1 MPFAPLKRVK
11 TLTAD
16 YQVLASDNGTIF
28 VMASGADIEVTLPAV
43 AGGKNHIFEF
53 YNAQDYEMLI
63 TAPDEKVIL
72 FNDATADGMSFTTVG
87 EHIGASA
94 RVIGTGA
101 IWLAQNLSAGAN
113 TVTVV
118 SA

>member
-1 MPFAPLKRVK
+1 MPFMPLPRVK

-28 VMASGADIEVTLPAV
+28 LMSSGADIEVTLPAV
-43 AGGKNHIFEF
+43 AGGKNHVFEF
-53 YNAQDYEMLI
+53 YNVQDFEMLI
-63 TAPDEKVIL
+63 TAPDEKAIA
-72 FNDATADGMSFTTVG
+72 FNDATADAISYTTAG
-87 EHIGASA
+87 EHIGASC